1 MIFCTIFTIW
11 HDKITNMMKK
21 YIGSNLQYIWGM
33 LVVKVS
39 GDIQYDVG
47 MIERGIEVSTD
58 IPKFIITPH
67 CQDD

>member
-1 MIFCTIFTIW
+1 MVFCTIFISG
-11 HDKITNMMKK
+11 HDKIANIMEK
-21 YIGSNLQYIWGM
+21 YIGSNPQYDWYM

-67 CQDD
+67 RPEE